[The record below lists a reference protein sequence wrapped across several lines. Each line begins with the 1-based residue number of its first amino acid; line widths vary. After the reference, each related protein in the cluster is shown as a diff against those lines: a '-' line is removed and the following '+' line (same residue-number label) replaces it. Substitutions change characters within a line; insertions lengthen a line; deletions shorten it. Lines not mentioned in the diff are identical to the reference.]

1 MHKCAITSRS
11 SAAETRAVIFTRRN
25 HSSQEKKSTKTFIY
39 HLTLRRKIRDF
50 LTASWRSHRTYV
62 NLNVSRFS
70 LFRLSV
76 EGNFNSQ
83 GDKLTV
89 FIRQKLFNTCLCSF
103 FGQYHP
109 FDCLV
114 SEIFASILSFS
125 IPVLAWQHLYLS
137 AFIFNFLFSF
147 FDYAVQLYDLF
158 ERKWQWMVEDSIMK
172 ASYCAYCLKCGGS
185 LGGLGTSWIDPSL
198 TI

>member
-1 MHKCAITSRS
+1 M
-11 SAAETRAVIFTRRN
+11 
-25 HSSQEKKSTKTFIY
+25 
-39 HLTLRRKIRDF
+39 DF

-89 FIRQKLFNTCLCSF
+89 FIRQKLFNMCLCSF
-103 FGQYHP
+103 CGQYHP
-109 FDCLV
+109 FDCFV

-125 IPVLAWQHLYLS
+125 LPVLAWQHLYLS

-172 ASYCAYCLKCGGS
+172 VSDCAYCLKYGGS
-185 LGGLGTSWIDPSL
+185 FGGLSTSWIDPSL